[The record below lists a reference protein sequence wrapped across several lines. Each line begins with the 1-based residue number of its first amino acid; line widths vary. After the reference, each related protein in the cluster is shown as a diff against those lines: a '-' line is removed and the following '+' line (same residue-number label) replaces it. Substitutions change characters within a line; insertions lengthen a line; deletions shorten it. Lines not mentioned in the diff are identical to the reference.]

1 MAKATDGAA
10 DRAPEDDADR
20 HVARWRDHWIDVSF
34 DDEVEGAVV
43 RMQYLVRYFR
53 DAKQRAVA
61 QVGLQVFEYD
71 TLHSLMIR
79 DTPGHA
85 SPTDLATE
93 VGVSPAGMTGR
104 LDTLEKAGYVSRAM
118 GKADRRRVE
127 VEVTPAGA
135 DIWRQAMAIRG
146 DAEERVVSVLSKKEQ
161 VTLNR
166 LLRRMSLSL
175 EAEGDRD

>member
-1 MAKATDGAA
+1 MAKATDQAL
-10 DRAPEDDADR
+10 EDDADR
-20 HVARWRDHWIDVSF
+20 HVARWRNHWIDVKF

-43 RMQYLVRYFR
+43 RMQHLVRHFR
-53 DAKQRAVA
+53 EAKQRAVA

-93 VGVSPAGMTGR
+93 LGVSPAGMTGR
-104 LDTLEKAGYVSRAM
+104 LDTLEKAGYVGRTV

-127 VEVTPAGA
+127 VEITKAGA
-135 DIWRQAMAIRG
+135 DIWRRAMDLRG
-146 DAEERVVSVLSKKEQ
+146 DAEDRVLNVLSRKEQ
-161 VTLNR
+161 VALNKLLKRMTL
-166 LLRRMSLSL
+166 SV
-175 EAEGDRD
+175 EAEGDPD